1 MVIYQGTQWKITLYK
16 QLQVKVIY
24 FGQND
29 WPLQVMAYLNTS
41 DVKKT
46 STSMNLD
53 RHTADGRNPALVDMV
68 SISLRSQTPPEK
80 S

>member
-41 DVKKT
+41 GVQELGSTYCWWKK
-46 STSMNLD
+46 SC
-53 RHTADGRNPALVDMV
+53 
-68 SISLRSQTPPEK
+68 ISWYGKYLPKKPDPSRIE
-80 S
+80 